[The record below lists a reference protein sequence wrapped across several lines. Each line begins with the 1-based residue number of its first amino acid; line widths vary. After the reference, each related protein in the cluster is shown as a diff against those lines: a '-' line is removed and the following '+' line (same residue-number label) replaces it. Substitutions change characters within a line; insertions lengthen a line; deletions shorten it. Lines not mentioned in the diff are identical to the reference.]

1 MKALQKPIRHAADPL
16 HRFRRRNP
24 IFPAPNPEEAMKK
37 WTGDLLV
44 QADKNVNY
52 DLLRQIMYTAGLA
65 GFKQFRLTV
74 EKREE

>member
-1 MKALQKPIRHAADPL
+1 
-16 HRFRRRNP
+16 
-24 IFPAPNPEEAMKK
+24 MKK

-65 GFKQFRLTV
+65 GYRQFRLTV